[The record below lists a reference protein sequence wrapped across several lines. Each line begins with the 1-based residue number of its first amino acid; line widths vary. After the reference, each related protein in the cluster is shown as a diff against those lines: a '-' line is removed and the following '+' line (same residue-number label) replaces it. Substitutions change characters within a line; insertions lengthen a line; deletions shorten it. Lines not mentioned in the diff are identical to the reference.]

1 MKNEKQ
7 LTAMGKNRK
16 MLLVLP
22 LLMVPI
28 VTLLFWAM
36 GGGKGAVAEVS
47 QEKKGFNIKLPNSNL
62 KEDNPLNKLH
72 YYDRAAMDSTKFE
85 ELKKKDP
92 NYRVDE
98 LAGSDQDDL
107 INGQSQARKGTGLIM
122 SSYRDPNEEKVYK
135 KLEALQRAI
144 SKPPIL
150 PEATPSSPY
159 EKATALPSGDIQ
171 RLEQM
176 MQSMEEQGSED
187 KEMQQISGLLENIL
201 DIQHPQRVQERLK
214 KEQRSRTG
222 EPLAIV
228 SPEKETIIGSLTS
241 NPKQFGQVIRHNDFY
256 TLTDNFIQHTA
267 ENAIA
272 ATIAESQTCVNG
284 STVKLRLSQDIAIAG
299 SKIPQNTF
307 VYGVATLK
315 GERLT
320 IEINSIRYHN
330 SLFPVELVLYDID
343 GLAGIFIPGAISRD
357 VAKSSADRSMQGI
370 GITTLDE
377 GWGTQ
382 AAGAG
387 LEAAKSLLSKKVKL
401 VKVQLKAGYQVLLK
415 EKKITTN

>member
-16 MLLVLP
+16 MLMVLP

-36 GGGKGAVAEVS
+36 GGGKEGVADVS

-62 KEDNPLNKLH
+62 KEDNPLNKLN
-72 YYDRAAMDSTKFE
+72 YYDRAALDSTKFE

-92 NYRVDE
+92 NYRIDE

-107 INGQSQARKGTGLIM
+107 INGQSQSRKGTGLIM
-122 SSYRDPNEEKVYK
+122 SSYSDPNEEKVYK

-144 SKPPIL
+144 SAPAIL

-159 EKATALPSGDIQ
+159 EKATALPSGDMQ

-284 STVKLRLSQDIAIAG
+284 STVKLRLSQEIAING
-299 SKIPQNTF
+299 VLIPQNTF
-307 VYGVATLK
+307 VYGVAALK

-320 IEINSIRYHN
+320 IEITSIRYQN

-343 GLAGIFIPGAISRD
+343 GLVGIFIPGAISRD
-357 VAKSSADRSMQGI
+357 VAKASADRSMQGI
-370 GITTLDE
+370 GITTLDD
-377 GWGTQ
+377 GWGAQ